1 MGRKIVNWT
10 AENIWKNLI
19 DLYNRDHG
27 TNYTVIVTPKEEVEE
42 DVRS

>member
-1 MGRKIVNWT
+1 MNWT

-19 DLYNRDHG
+19 ELYNRAYG

-42 DVRS
+42 ANVRS